1 MKKSK
6 IPLLVILFGIAC
18 AISFFTAPGA
28 FLFISKQAD
37 KFQAYPPEICLE
49 ILKTEK
55 DAQTLFICIIGVVLI
70 MGYFLL
76 FSNTKDDYRAEL
88 YNVTPD
94 IQIPKPIGQY
104 QHGSSWFLSDK
115 KFCEDYPI
123 LKINLRD
130 PIFRYLIQQ
139 GKQDIKEIKKYRVS
153 KGELKQ
159 RKLFQELPHKK
170 IYLFL
175 LSKYHYSEIYL
186 KKQAKI
192 MRRLDTEPFKE
203 TGGGLVVGYK
213 KKGHKEFV
221 NILIND
227 VHSMCIGSTG
237 SGKSRYL
244 VIQSIICQL
253 LAGESVF
260 VSDVKGELYQYLC
273 RLLKRLG
280 VNVIV
285 LDYRDMSKSMS
296 YNFLQLII
304 DKLKVGD
311 VNKAM
316 QMCRDYAT
324 MIAGKKNEQT
334 EPLWHDGKVAVLA
347 AGIMACTYDNIDHPE
362 NQNLCYVYEWLTR
375 MCAER
380 PGGKGLLLN
389 DYLKAV
395 GEEHPA
401 NLIFAQ
407 ANVAPS
413 KTRGSFYTSAC
424 TALAVFTDRQ
434 LYHICSKS
442 DFNLTDIATKKTA
455 MFVILPES
463 KTTFYPLV
471 SLLVSQIYDAL
482 DDYSNNVLGSGR
494 LPRRVHFDLD
504 EFGNFSPFPNIN
516 MMFTVGRSKGIVFN
530 LFLQSF
536 AQLKE
541 NYNDNICEIIKGNCT
556 NQIYLKS
563 TDDAGTNK
571 PISDGLGNYT
581 TSSYSLSSNSG
592 RYNSSGSTSMNLSE
606 RKLLFPDELKR
617 LKRPYMLVIG
627 DSGCKISKSPDLSKW
642 AFNKMLGLGNRNH
655 NEKVRALR
663 QAQRPKLHDVDK
675 PPEYTGMWLPQ
686 NFQDFVYK
694 TLKKQKRL

>member
-1 MKKSK
+1 MKKGK
-6 IPLLVILFGIAC
+6 IPLLIILFGIAC
-18 AISFFTAPGA
+18 AISFFTAPGVY
-28 FLFISKQAD
+28 LFISKQTD
-37 KFQAYPPEICLE
+37 KFKACPPQACFE
-49 ILKTEK
+49 ILKAEK
-55 DAQTLFICIIGVVLI
+55 DARMLFICIAGFALI
-70 MGYFLL
+70 LCYFLL

-88 YNVTPD
+88 YSVTPD
-94 IQIPKPIGQY
+94 IQIPKPVGQY
-104 QHGSSWFLSDK
+104 QHGSAWFLSAD

-123 LKINLRD
+123 VKINLKA
-130 PIFRYLIQQ
+130 PVFRYLLQH
-139 GKQDIKEIKKYRVS
+139 GKQDINEVKKYRIS
-153 KGELKQ
+153 NGELRQ
-159 RKLFQELPHKK
+159 RKLFQKLPHRKVY
-170 IYLFL
+170 ICL
-175 LSKYHYSEIYL
+175 LNKYTHSELYL
-186 KKQAKI
+186 KRQAK
-192 MRRLDTEPFKE
+192 MLKRLDTEPLKN
-203 TGGGLVVGYK
+203 TGGGLVVSYRK
-213 KKGHKEFV
+213 KWHTELLNV
-221 NILIND
+221 LIND

-260 VSDVKGELYQYLC
+260 VSDIKGELYQYLC
-273 RLLKRLG
+273 RLLERLG
-280 VNVIV
+280 VNAIV

-296 YNFLQLII
+296 YNFLQPVI
-304 DKLKVGD
+304 DKLKSGD

-316 QMCRDYAT
+316 QLCRDYAT
-324 MIAGKKNEQT
+324 MIAGKKSEQT
-334 EPLWHDGKVAVLA
+334 ESLWHDGKVAVLA
-347 AGIMACTYDNIDHPE
+347 AGMMACTYDNMDHPE

-389 DYLKAV
+389 EYLKAV

-407 ANVAPS
+407 AKVAPS

-424 TALAVFTDRQ
+424 TALTVFTDRQ

-442 DFNLTDIATKKTA
+442 DFKLTDLATKKTA

-471 SLLVSQIYDAL
+471 SLLVSQIYEAL

-504 EFGNFSPFPNIN
+504 EFGNFSPFPDFN
-516 MMFTVGRSKGIVFN
+516 MKLTVARSKGIIFN

-536 AQLKE
+536 AQMKE

-563 TDDAGTNK
+563 TDDSGTNK
-571 PISDGLGNYT
+571 AISDSLGKYT

-592 RYNSSGSTSMNLSE
+592 KYNSSGSTSMNLSE
-606 RKLLFPDELKR
+606 RNLLYPDELKR

-627 DSGCKISKSPDLSKW
+627 DSGCKITKSPDLSKW
-642 AFNKMLGLGNRNH
+642 AFNKMLGLGNRKH

-663 QAQRPKLHDVDK
+663 QAQRPKLQDVDK
-675 PPEYTGMWLPQ
+675 PPSYTGMWKLK
-686 NFQDFVYK
+686 NFTDF
-694 TLKKQKRL
+694 LKKQKRL